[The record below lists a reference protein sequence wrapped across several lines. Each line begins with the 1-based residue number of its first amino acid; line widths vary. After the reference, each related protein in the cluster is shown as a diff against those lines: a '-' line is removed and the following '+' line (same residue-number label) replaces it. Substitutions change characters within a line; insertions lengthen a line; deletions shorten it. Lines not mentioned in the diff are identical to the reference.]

1 MSGPKDRAKKRP
13 PGFPRLFR
21 FLIFVLLG
29 FALFTFFGKFFSRGP
44 AEKKISIDELYAE
57 MDKGAISE
65 LNVDPVQGLVSG
77 KFKDG
82 VPFSTQVADRNKL
95 EAKALEKGIKVTAN
109 SVGPSIWAI
118 LLQLLFYALMFGLP
132 IIILLWWMGSRQGGN
147 NKPTGYI
154 PDVTW
159 DDVAGCEEV
168 KKELKQVV
176 DFLKDPEKYRSMGA
190 RAARGVLLVGAPGT
204 GKTMFAKATAR
215 EAGVP
220 FYDMCGSEFVEM
232 FVGVGASRVRDIFKK
247 ARETAPCIIFIDE
260 IDGLC
265 RQRGTD
271 HPEREQTLNQLLKEM
286 DGFKSNEAV
295 VLMGATNRPELMD
308 SAVMRPGR
316 FDLKILVPPPDV
328 VGREAILKVHSR
340 GKPLG
345 PDVDLRE
352 IAKGTPG
359 MTGADLENVM
369 NAAALIALERK
380 HLMITREDINEGV
393 DKSVLGEARK
403 RVISPFEKKVVA
415 FHEAGHTLVAKK
427 TPGAD
432 SVRKVTIIPRGF
444 AGGVTWMMPEEDK
457 TLPSEPYFRGQMKVM
472 MGGRAAEMLIF
483 KQASSGAQGDFRQIT
498 DSAKKM
504 IKEYGMGG
512 DEVGLIH
519 YGDEAVNTGFLG
531 MSFGRSGDWSEV
543 TKQKIDEA
551 IRKLVAQSYED
562 AYELLKMNQRAL
574 EMIAG
579 ALLERE
585 TLLSDE
591 IDQIIQ
597 TADEFDKVNQN
608 IP

>member
-1 MSGPKDRAKKRP
+1 MSGPREKAKKRP
-13 PGFPRLFR
+13 PGLPLFFRLM
-21 FLIFVLLG
+21 IFAALA

-109 SVGPSIWAI
+109 SVGPSVWAI
-118 LLQLLFYALMFGLP
+118 LLQLLFYAIMFGLP

-147 NKPTGYI
+147 NKPTGYV

-176 DFLKDPEKYRSMGA
+176 DFLKDPEKYKAMGA

-204 GKTMFAKATAR
+204 GKTLFAKATAR

-247 ARETAPCIIFIDE
+247 ARESAPCMIFIDE

-295 VLMGATNRPELMD
+295 VLIGATNRPELMD
-308 SAVMRPGR
+308 AAVMRPGR
-316 FDLKILVPPPDV
+316 FDLKILVPSPDV
-328 VGREAILKVHSR
+328 VGREEILKVHSR

-380 HLMITREDINEGV
+380 HLMISREDVNEGV
-393 DKSVLGEARK
+393 DKAVLGEARK
-403 RVISPFEKKVVA
+403 RVISPAERRVTAV
-415 FHEAGHTLVAKK
+415 HEAGHTVMAEL

-432 SVRKVTIIPRGF
+432 PVRKVTIIPRGF
-444 AGGVTWMMPEEDK
+444 AGGVTWMMPSEDK

-483 KQASSGAQGDFRQIT
+483 NQASSGAQGDFKQVT
-498 DSAKKM
+498 DRAKKM
-504 IKEYGMGG
+504 VKEYGMGG
-512 DEVGLIH
+512 AEVGLIN
-519 YGDEAVNTGFLG
+519 YGDESVGGFMG
-531 MSFGRSGDWSEV
+531 MSFGRSGDWSEA
-543 TKQKIDEA
+543 TRQKIDEA
-551 IRKLVAQSYED
+551 VRKLAAESYNG
-562 AYELLKMNQRAL
+562 AYELLKANRRAV
-574 EMIAG
+574 EMIAE
-579 ALLERE
+579 ALLEKE

-591 IDQIIQ
+591 VKKIIQ
-597 TADEFDKVNQN
+597 TAQEIDSISQDAQ
-608 IP
+608 